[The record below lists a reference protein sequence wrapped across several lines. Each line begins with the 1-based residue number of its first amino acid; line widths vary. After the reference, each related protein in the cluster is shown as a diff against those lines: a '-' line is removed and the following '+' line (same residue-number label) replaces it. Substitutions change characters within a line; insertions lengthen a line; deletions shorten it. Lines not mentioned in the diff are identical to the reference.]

1 MFEHPFPRLER
12 ALDVPA
18 RRSGGTG
25 LLCLVRPSPRGRST
39 LPTSRPD
46 TRRRLERDKLRTSFQ
61 AAAICSRLARQ
72 ALGRAAG
79 DEVE

>member
-18 RRSGGTG
+18 RRSGGASFFAWFNRCPEG
-25 LLCLVRPSPRGRST
+25 VQLCRQVAPS
-39 LPTSRPD
+39 

-61 AAAICSRLARQ
+61 AAAIYNRLTKQ
-72 ALGRAAG
+72 ILGRAAG